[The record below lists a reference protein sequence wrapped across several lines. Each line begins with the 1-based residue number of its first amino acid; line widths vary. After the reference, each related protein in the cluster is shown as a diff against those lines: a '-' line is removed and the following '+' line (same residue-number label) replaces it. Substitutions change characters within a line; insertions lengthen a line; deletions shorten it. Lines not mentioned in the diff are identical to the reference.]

1 MRRLFWVAVGAAAG
15 IYAVRKAQQTLHA
28 YSPGGLAE
36 RATGVGASWQAF
48 TDEVRRNAAQREAQL
63 REALGMEPAD
73 PAAPLSPA
81 EAADL
86 TEHPASLDSRP
97 RPGLTPPTPPSPTS
111 PPTPPPPPT
120 ATSPD
125 RTPRSRS
132 T

>member
-15 IYAVRKAQQTLHA
+15 VYAVRKAQQTLHA

-73 PAAPLSPA
+73 PAA
-81 EAADL
+81 DL

>member
-15 IYAVRKAQQTLHA
+15 VYAVRKVQKTLHA

-48 TDEVRRNAAQREAQL
+48 TDEVRRNAAEREAQL

-97 RPGLTPPTPPSPTS
+97 RTPSTPSTPSTPTTRTS
-111 PPTPPPPPT
+111 
-120 ATSPD
+120 
-125 RTPRSRS
+125 RSRS

>member
-97 RPGLTPPTPPSPTS
+97 RLTPPTPPSP
-111 PPTPPPPPT
+111 PTPPT

>member
-15 IYAVRKAQQTLHA
+15 VYAVRKAQQTLHA

-48 TDEVRRNAAQREAQL
+48 TDDVRRNAAEREAQL

-73 PAAPLSPA
+73 PVAPLTPA

-86 TEHPASLDSRP
+86 TEHPASLDSGPRTSRP
-97 RPGLTPPTPPSPTS
+97 TPPTSPESPESPTRS
-111 PPTPPPPPT
+111 T
-120 ATSPD
+120 
-125 RTPRSRS
+125 RSRS